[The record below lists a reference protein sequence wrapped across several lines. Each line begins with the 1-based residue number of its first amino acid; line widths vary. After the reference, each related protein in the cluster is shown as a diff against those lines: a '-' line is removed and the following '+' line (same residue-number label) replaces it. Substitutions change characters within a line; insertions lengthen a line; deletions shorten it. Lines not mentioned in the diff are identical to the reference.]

1 MALLKARGIVKFAK
15 RKEDDG
21 EQTLLLEITEEVANK
36 IREVGG
42 IDEKIDNPIKLGSDV
57 DAGKFFLKV
66 HSKYPVSIYR
76 DGEID
81 EDTTFAEIGQGSEVA
96 VAFTIKDG
104 KYKNKKY
111 QSAYLKSINIFDFV
125 EAVECNPWVV
135 DESSTA
141 ASTDT
146 KPEKPAKGAK

>member
-1 MALLKARGIVKFAK
+1 MALLKARGTVKFAMK
-15 RKEDDG
+15 KEDDG
-21 EQTLLLEITEEVANK
+21 EQTLLLDISESVANK
-36 IREVGG
+36 IRKDGG
-42 IDEKIDNPIKLGSDV
+42 IDERIDNPIKLGSDT
-57 DAGKFFLKV
+57 DAGKIFLKV

-125 EAVECNPWVV
+125 EAVEYNPWA
-135 DESSTA
+135 DDSA
-141 ASTDT
+141 AE
-146 KPEKPAKGAK
+146 PEKPAKGGK